1 MAATTRR
8 RRPRGMIPR
17 FDRVERGLH
26 WVNASLFLVL
36 MATGAVLYV
45 GSLSGLVGRR
55 ELIRNLHLYAGLAL
69 PLPIL
74 VAIIG
79 RHGARLRADLSALN
93 RFAPG
98 EWRWFSRRTRPR
110 VRLAK
115 FNPGQKL
122 NAVFIASAG
131 VVMLGTGAIMKWFSL
146 FPLDWR
152 TGATFVH
159 DWFSFAIWIAIIGHI
174 AFALSDPAALRA
186 MVAGSVSAKWAQRE
200 RPRWY
205 EEVTGGGGDATRS
218 DAAGASST
226 EVIRS
231 GPAPTRR

>member
-1 MAATTRR
+1 
-8 RRPRGMIPR
+8 MIPR

-26 WVNASLFLVL
+26 WVNASLFFVL
-36 MATGAVLYV
+36 MATGAVLYI

-55 ELIRNLHLYAGLAL
+55 ELVRNLHLYAGIAL
-69 PLPIL
+69 PIPIF

-98 EWRWFSRRTRPR
+98 EWGWFRARTRRR

-122 NAVFIASAG
+122 NAVFIAGAG
-131 VVMLGTGAIMKWFSL
+131 VVMLGTGSIMKWFSL
-146 FPLDWR
+146 FPLSWR

-159 DWFSFAIWIAIIGHI
+159 DWFTFAIWIAIIGHI
-174 AFALSDPAALRA
+174 AFALSDPAALRG
-186 MVAGSVSAKWAQRE
+186 MVAGSVSAKWAKRE

-205 EEVTGGGGDATRS
+205 EQVTGSGGDDTRANRAATKPTP
-218 DAAGASST
+218 G
-226 EVIRS
+226 IRS
-231 GPAPTRR
+231 GRASTRR